1 MKRDK
6 AKRYRTA
13 VAQADEVMALVEA
26 VRPLFKGKAPEVQG
40 AALADLLAMW
50 LAGHFDANDPE
61 SAATEQIRET
71 MLELH
76 LRAVRDL
83 IPVNYL
89 ALIEPQLPRR
99 R

>member
-6 AKRYRTA
+6 ANRTA
-13 VAQADEVMALVEA
+13 AQADEVMALVEA

-61 SAATEQIRET
+61 GAATEQIRET

-76 LRAVRDL
+76 LASVRDL
-83 IPVNYL
+83 IPINYL
-89 ALIEPQLPRR
+89 ALIEPQLRR
-99 R
+99 RR

>member
-1 MKRDK
+1 MLTNEE
-6 AKRYRTA
+6 Y
-13 VAQADEVMALVEA
+13 
-26 VRPLFKGKAPEVQG
+26 RPLFAGKPSPVQG

-61 SAATEQIRET
+61 SEATEQIRET

-83 IPVNYL
+83 IPVNYG